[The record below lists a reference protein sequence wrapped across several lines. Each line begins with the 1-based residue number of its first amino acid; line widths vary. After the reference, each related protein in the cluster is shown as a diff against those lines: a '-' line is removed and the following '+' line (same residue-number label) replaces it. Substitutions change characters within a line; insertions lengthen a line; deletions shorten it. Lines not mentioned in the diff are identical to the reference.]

1 LQHTDR
7 HAAIWHPNTGPTN
20 KTQPDS
26 AISPHAISPVIYAR
40 LDDSIFPGLLPIERS
55 DQTEIRRR
63 KIPSIRESSFE
74 VFTKKEWES

>member
-1 LQHTDR
+1 MAGVDTVRGAAQQRHLLHVRADARRHQGRVQLQR
-7 HAAIWHPNTGPTN
+7 L
-20 KTQPDS
+20 
-26 AISPHAISPVIYAR
+26 AR
-40 LDDSIFPGLLPIERS
+40 PLDDSTFSGLLPIERS